1 MQTKKLKS
9 AKYYMILFCFGFFGG
24 DIPSRSYKKIEGS
37 ISNSGAQNAHQK
49 FQILIILCS
58 STYATA
64 DVAVQV
70 LLHIMHVNIYTA
82 TLLVY

>member
-1 MQTKKLKS
+1 M
-9 AKYYMILFCFGFFGG
+9 
-24 DIPSRSYKKIEGS
+24 
-37 ISNSGAQNAHQK
+37 
-49 FQILIILCS
+49 ILCS